1 MISLPIFDIPAN
13 MLVIFLALLL
23 DLAIGEPPNR
33 FHPTVW
39 IGKTI
44 TGLEKLSPKTSTSQL
59 LYGVLIVVLVPS
71 AWTTA
76 VYLVAV
82 GLHSVHPLAY
92 VLVGAILL

>member
-13 MLVIFLALLL
+13 MLVMFLALLL

-44 TGLEKLSPKTSTSQL
+44 AGLEKLSPKTSTGQL
-59 LYGVLIVVLVPS
+59 LYGVLMVVLVPS
-71 AWTTA
+71 AWGTA
-76 VYLVAV
+76 V
-82 GLHSVHPLAY
+82 
-92 VLVGAILL
+92 